1 MKTRRYIVN
10 VAILVGITFLPPLIF
25 AELMSFYGLQ
35 MNWAAPIIFIVDWL
49 LGFEIVAARESQKYV
64 WADISKS
71 PLRKIAFFCGL
82 VVIGVLGGLLT
93 LLFAGRK

>member
-1 MKTRRYIVN
+1 LRVIW
-10 VAILVGITFLPPLIF
+10 AI
-25 AELMSFYGLQ
+25 
-35 MNWAAPIIFIVDWL
+35 PIIVGLGMLF
-49 LGFEIVAARESQKYV
+49 GFEIVAARESQKYV

-71 PLRKIAFFCGL
+71 PLKKIAFFCGL